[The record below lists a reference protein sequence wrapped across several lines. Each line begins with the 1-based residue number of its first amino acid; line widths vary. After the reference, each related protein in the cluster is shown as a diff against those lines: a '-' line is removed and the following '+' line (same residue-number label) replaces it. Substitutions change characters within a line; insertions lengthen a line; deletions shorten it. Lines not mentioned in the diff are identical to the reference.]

1 MADELTAALAR
12 RESAPAGLSGILSS
26 MLDARADASW
36 RVTRAWHAVNGDIER
51 AHTTGTFV
59 REPRRGEDGPV
70 LVVYVDSRSRATDF
84 AANSEVYVARLA
96 NAGLSF
102 SKVEFRLSKYP
113 ARDRGTEGA
122 PSPRP
127 PAMPAPR
134 GRDADSSSVPLP
146 REEAA
151 EIERACAGL
160 PSTLRESVSR
170 AMRASYRCQR
180 DTQERKS

>member
-113 ARDRGTEGA
+113 ARGGGGRRRPVRLPCPRRAAGTLTA
-122 PSPRP
+122 PPSPCHARRRP
-127 PAMPAPR
+127 RSSGPAR
-134 GRDADSSSVPLP
+134 GCPQRCVK
-146 REEAA
+146 
-151 EIERACAGL
+151 
-160 PSTLRESVSR
+160 
-170 AMRASYRCQR
+170 ASLGR
-180 DTQERKS
+180 